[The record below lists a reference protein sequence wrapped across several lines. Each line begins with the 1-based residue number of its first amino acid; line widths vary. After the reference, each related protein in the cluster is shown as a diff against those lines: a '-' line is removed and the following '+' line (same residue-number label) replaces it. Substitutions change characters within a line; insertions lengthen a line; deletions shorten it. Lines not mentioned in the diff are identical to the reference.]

1 MKNLLDPYEGQFTQE
16 ERKQL
21 IAQTISALRKGKRYS
36 QKEVAAA
43 LGVTQATYSTYERG
57 RTEPPAEI
65 LVRLAYLFGTSVD
78 ILVQKDRLARDT
90 GDVEK
95 QIADLRAHIQECQAQ
110 LAENGGDNPVAKAY
124 LQTMKDLLT
133 QMERMSSTQQFAD
146 SLAEPLNLAK

>member
-1 MKNLLDPYEGQFTQE
+1 MENLLDPYEGQFTQE

-78 ILVQKDRLARDT
+78 ILVQKDRLARNP

-95 QIADLRAHIQECQAQ
+95 QIADLRAQIQECEAQ
-110 LAENGGDNPVAKAY
+110 LAENGGAKAY

>member
-1 MKNLLDPYEGQFTQE
+1 MPRLPDNPSRGIFVGREGGCP
-16 ERKQL
+16 
-21 IAQTISALRKGKRYS
+21 S
-36 QKEVAAA
+36 
-43 LGVTQATYSTYERG
+43 GVWNRG
-57 RTEPPAEI
+57 RTEPPAEN

-95 QIADLRAHIQECQAQ
+95 QIADLRAQIQECEAQ